1 MRRVVT
7 GEDEQGRSAVV
18 HDGEPPH
25 SVSLDSTGFGEHAVW
40 HVDLPPRDVYAGGDP
55 SGDVFQFPPPA
66 GSATFMRAVIPPKGT
81 PVDEEALLPEARAKF
96 PGLLEVSDPARGPGM
111 HRTETIDLLVVV
123 SGEVDLVLETETVRL
138 RAGECIVQRGTWH
151 SWENPGVEP
160 CVIVGLM
167 VATAGSQREDEN

>member
-1 MRRVVT
+1 VRRVVT
-7 GEDEQGRSAVV
+7 GRDEQERSAVV

-40 HVDLPPRDVYAGGDP
+40 HIDLPPEDIDAGGDP

-66 GSATFMRAVIPPKGT
+66 GSATFVRAVIPPIVR
-81 PVDEEALLPEARAKF
+81 PVDETALLAEARAKF

-123 SGEVDLVLETETVRL
+123 SGEVDLVLEAETVRL
-138 RAGECIVQRGTWH
+138 SAGDCIVQRGTWH
-151 SWENPGVEP
+151 SWENPGDEP
-160 CVIVGLM
+160 CVIAGLM
-167 VATAGSQREDEN
+167 VATVG

>member
-1 MRRVVT
+1 VRRVVT

-40 HVDLPPRDVYAGGDP
+40 HVDLPPGDVLAGGDP

-96 PGLLEVSDPARGPGM
+96 PGLIDVSDPARGPGM

-123 SGEVDLVLETETVRL
+123 SGEVDLVLEAETVRL
-138 RAGECIVQRGTWH
+138 RAGDCIVQRGTWH
-151 SWENPGVEP
+151 SWENPGDEP
-160 CVIVGLM
+160 CVIAGLM
-167 VATAGSQREDEN
+167 VATAG

>member
-1 MRRVVT
+1 M
-7 GEDEQGRSAVV
+7 V

-25 SVSLDSTGFGEHAVW
+25 SVSLHSTGFGEHAVW
-40 HVDLPPRDVYAGGDP
+40 HLDLPPRDVYAGGDP

-96 PGLLEVSDPARGPGM
+96 PGLLEVSDSTRGPGM
-111 HRTETIDLLVVV
+111 HRTETVDLLVVV

-138 RAGECIVQRGTWH
+138 HAGDCIVQRGTWH
-151 SWENPGVEP
+151 SWKNPGEGP
-160 CVIVGLM
+160 CVIAGLM
-167 VATAGSQREDEN
+167 VATAGSRHEEED